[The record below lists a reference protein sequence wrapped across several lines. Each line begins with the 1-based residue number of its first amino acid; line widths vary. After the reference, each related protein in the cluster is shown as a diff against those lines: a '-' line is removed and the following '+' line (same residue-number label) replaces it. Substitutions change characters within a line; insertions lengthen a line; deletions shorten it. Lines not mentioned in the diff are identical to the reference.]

1 MIDIALLMDLETFCT
16 TSAKIWQVL
25 GYIIMIFK
33 IVIPILLLVFGT
45 IDLGKA
51 VVSNDE
57 KAIKTATKSWA
68 FRAAAAA
75 LIFLLPAIVKMVMT
89 WIFDLS
95 GTDLD
100 YKTCLDCVTNPGA
113 CKESR

>member
-1 MIDIALLMDLETFCT
+1 MIDIALLMDFETFCKDSMSVWRT
-16 TSAKIWQVL
+16 V
-25 GYIIMIFK
+25 GYVVMVFK
-33 IVIPILLLVFGT
+33 IVIPILLLLFGT

-75 LIFLLPAIVKMVMT
+75 LIFLLPTIVKMVMG
-89 WIFDLS
+89 WIFNIAD
-95 GTDLD
+95 TTVD
-100 YKTCLDCVTNPGA
+100 YDTCLDCVTNPSA
-113 CKESR
+113 CKDSR